1 MGMVNRALLARASE
15 KGIPIPWL
23 FPIAGDPL
31 EMILHLYAV
40 EHLPALFPQPMK
52 TRR

>member
-1 MGMVNRALLARASE
+1 MVNRALLARVSV
-15 KGIPIPWL
+15 KGITIPWL

-31 EMILHLYAV
+31 EMILCPYAV